1 LKKWKKK
8 MEVMKMLL
16 QKAQKTLAYGK
27 VGIFGFQG
35 SGKTYTGSMIAI
47 GLGKATGNKKVAF
60 FDTETG
66 SDWMIERLEAEGFE
80 VYQVKSMSFTDLL
93 QTIRECEQNQIGI
106 LIIDSI
112 THVWRELCD
121 SYKKKLGRKKLQ
133 FQDWDTIK
141 GEWSEYTKLFINSKV
156 HIVVC
161 GRAGYEYD
169 TLIDEEGN
177 KELLKTGTKMKSE
190 SEFGF
195 EPHLV
200 IEMERVVPDKE
211 KLLSETSKSKRQT
224 TKIRAGS
231 QWIHRAYVLKD
242 RSDLL
247 NGQTF
252 DNPTFESFRPH
263 FEKLNLGGEHLGVD
277 TSRTSQDRF
286 DSSGRP
292 EWKKEQEQK
301 QIALEE
307 IKGEVDK
314 VFPGSSVAE
323 KRAKIR
329 LSEYV
334 FNTTSGTAI
343 ENKPLHEVQRGL
355 AQIRAILSV
364 PENINILLSDKGGQ
378 LTEPRK
384 ADELALNLGET
395 A

>member
-1 LKKWKKK
+1 
-8 MEVMKMLL
+8 
-16 QKAQKTLAYGK
+16 
-27 VGIFGFQG
+27 
-35 SGKTYTGSMIAI
+35 
-47 GLGKATGNKKVAF
+47 
-60 FDTETG
+60 
-66 SDWMIERLEAEGFE
+66 
-80 VYQVKSMSFTDLL
+80 MSFTDFH

>member
-1 LKKWKKK
+1 
-8 MEVMKMLL
+8 MLL

-35 SGKTYTGSMIAI
+35 AGKTYTGSMIAI
-47 GLGKATGNKKVAF
+47 GLGKMTGNKKVAF

-66 SDWMIERLEAEGFE
+66 SDWMIERLESEGFE
-80 VYQVKSMSFTDLL
+80 VYQVKSMAFNDLL

-133 FQDWDTIK
+133 FQDWDIIK
-141 GEWSEYTKLFINSKV
+141 SEWNEYTKLFINSKV

-211 KLLSETSKSKRQT
+211 KLLSETSKNKRQSF
-224 TKIRAGS
+224 KVKAGS

-247 NGQTF
+247 NGQSF
-252 DNPTFESFRPH
+252 DNPTFECFRPH

-286 DSSGRP
+286 DTAGRP
-292 EWKKEQEQK
+292 EWMKEKEQK

-323 KRAKIR
+323 RRAKIR

-334 FNTTSGTAI
+334 FNTTSGTAV
-343 ENKPLHEVQRGL
+343 ENKSLHEIQKGL
-355 AQIRAILSV
+355 ARIRVILSNQ
-364 PENINILLSDKGGQ
+364 ENVNILLSDKGGQ
-378 LTEPRK
+378 LIEPQ
-384 ADELALNLGET
+384 DEELALNLGEI